1 VAPKVIAFCPE
12 PWTAEAAQLL
22 KRAEAHDTTAGSET
36 VQHIMAAG
44 LPLLA
49 ARDEAG
55 ELVGAYVVTWNATRR
70 DLHVWAAAGDVRG
83 GDMTA
88 AINADLE
95 HRAHLLGADLISCHT
110 RRGGLV
116 RKLTR
121 AGWGVHG
128 VILRKFVKAT
138 Q

>member
-1 VAPKVIAFCPE
+1 MIAFRPE
-12 PWTAEAAQLL
+12 PWTAEAVQLL
-22 KRAEAHDTTAGSET
+22 ARAQEHDTTAGTES
-36 VQHIMAAG
+36 VRDMVAAG
-44 LPLLA
+44 LPLVA

-55 ELVGAYVVTWNATRR
+55 ELVGAYVVTWDADRR
-70 DLHVWAAAGDVRG
+70 NLHVWAAAGGLRG

-88 AINADLE
+88 AMDADLE
-95 HRAHLLGADLISCHT
+95 HRAQALGADLISCHT
-110 RRGGLV
+110 NRGGLV

-128 VILRKFVKAT
+128 VILRKLLRAT